1 MKNQKKSF
9 VLGFLAALALMCGVN
24 TLLIPSATAM
34 NTDKNAY
41 LSYRDIKICIDGQ
54 FITPKDVDG
63 NVVEPFIYNGTTY
76 LPVRAVGEA
85 LGKPVDFDASTYTV
99 YLGQRPVGGT
109 ADGTRSNPFPG
120 STGSAVSYNEY
131 SFEPTRQIKVKTLKT
146 ITGEAANYLATTE
159 NPYNAVSGNQ
169 EWVFFEMELGYLS
182 STGGE
187 DDALSA
193 SDVIYNDT
201 FYTPDGSALP
211 VANMATLGDIY
222 RGSGVFDV
230 KLYPNGSSKVVI
242 GLLTNKGYDRILLK
256 VPSDGGSKNSWIL
269 VNDSAD
275 SISTVDA
282 LKLYL
287 GLGENNTHENDPVKI
302 TLRNSLPET
311 ISSYS
316 GDIREASALI
326 TGFSYTVTGSNVKFT
341 FTGEKTYDEKG
352 SGQSRQVKV
361 GWKLYDSEGYVV
373 KDGTAYSTS
382 IKVGEK
388 FKNCEDSAY
397 GLEPGE
403 YTLEIM
409 GVN

>member
-1 MKNQKKSF
+1 
-9 VLGFLAALALMCGVN
+9 MCGVT
-24 TLLIPSATAM
+24 TLAIPSATAIT
-34 NTDKNAY
+34 TDQNAY

-54 FITPKDVDG
+54 FITPKDVNG

-85 LGKPVDFDASTYTV
+85 LGKSVEFDSSTYTV
-99 YLGQRPVGGT
+99 YLGAKPVGGAT
-109 ADGTRSNPFPG
+109 DGTRSNPFSG
-120 STGSAVSYNEY
+120 STGATVSYNEY
-131 SFEPTRQIKVKTLKT
+131 SFEPTRQVKVKTLKT

-159 NPYNAVSGNQ
+159 NPYNTVTGSQ
-169 EWVFFEMELGYLS
+169 EWVFFEIELGYLS

-187 DDALSA
+187 DDVLSA
-193 SDVIYNDT
+193 SDIIYNDT
-201 FYTPDGSALP
+201 FYTPDGSVLP
-211 VANMATLGDIY
+211 VADRATLGDIY
-222 RGSGVFDV
+222 SGSDVFDV

-242 GLLTNKGYDRILLK
+242 GLLTNKGYDKILLK
-256 VPSDGGSKNSWIL
+256 VPCEGGDKNSWIL

-275 SISTVDA
+275 SISTVA
-282 LKLYL
+282 ELKTYL

-302 TLRNSLPET
+302 TLNNSLPET

-316 GDIREASALI
+316 GDTREASALI
-326 TGFSYTVTGSNVKFT
+326 TDFSYTVNGSNVKLT
-341 FTGEKTYDEKG
+341 FTGEKTYDEEG

-373 KDGTAYSTS
+373 EDGTAYSTS

-388 FKNCEDSAY
+388 FKNCEDSIY